1 MFTLQLTTVVVQTRA
16 GLPSTAGVGA
26 PYVGDV
32 TTPTAAGRRPAR
44 ARQLTRTSVGIVG
57 GGPAGL
63 MLSHLLSAA
72 GIDSVVVDN
81 RTRLEIE
88 HTIRAGILEADSV
101 RLLVDSGVSDR
112 VHRDGVPHA
121 GIDLR
126 FGGENHRID
135 FHGLVGESVWLY
147 PQTDVFI
154 DLANA
159 RDRDGGDVRFGVIDS
174 AVVDCSSDRPAMLF
188 TDADGNDHEVRC
200 DYLVGADGS
209 RSICR
214 EEIPE
219 NLRTHLF
226 REYPFAWFGIIAQA
240 PKSAPELVYAHSHR
254 GFALIS
260 QRTEAVQRMYLQCDP
275 NEDVDAWSADR
286 IWAELQARVAG
297 VDGFSLKEGP
307 IVERTLLRF
316 RSFVAEPM
324 RYGRLLLAGDAAHT
338 VPPTGAKGL
347 NLALADVRVLAE
359 VLERAVTKNEPGALD
374 EYGPRALARVWRA
387 QHFSY
392 WMTTML
398 HTLPGASAFDVRR
411 QLGELE
417 SLVSSPAGS
426 TYLAEGYTGWP
437 SGRRTTRPTSPART
451 S

>member
-1 MFTLQLTTVVVQTRA
+1 MQ
-16 GLPSTAGVGA
+16 PH
-26 PYVGDV
+26 
-32 TTPTAAGRRPAR
+32 
-44 ARQLTRTSVGIVG
+44 LTRTTVGIVG

-63 MLSHLLSAA
+63 MLSHLLALS
-72 GIDSVVVDN
+72 GIDSVVVDH

-88 HTIRAGILEADSV
+88 NTVRAGILEAGTV

-112 VHRDGVPHA
+112 VHREGHA
-121 GIDLR
+121 HGGIALR
-126 FGGENHRID
+126 FGGDSHRVD
-135 FHGLVGESVWLY
+135 FKALAGESAWLY

-154 DLANA
+154 DLADA
-159 RDRDGGDVRFGVIDS
+159 RSRDAGDVRFGVRDTR
-174 AVVDCSSDRPAMLF
+174 VVDVTGPSPGIVF
-188 TDADGNDHEVRC
+188 TDSDGVAQEVRC

-214 EEIPE
+214 QEVPE
-219 NLRTHLF
+219 VQRRHYF
-226 REYPFAWFGIIAQA
+226 REYPFAWFGILTEAA
-240 PKSAPELVYAHSHR
+240 PSAPELVYSHSER

-260 QRTEAVQRMYLQCDP
+260 QRTETLQRMYFQCDP
-275 NEDVDAWSADR
+275 DEDVDRWSEDR

-297 VDGFSLKEGP
+297 PDGFTLNEGP
-307 IVERTLLRF
+307 ITDKAVLRF

-324 RYGRLLLAGDAAHT
+324 RHDRLLLAGDAAHT

-359 VLERAVTKNEPGALD
+359 LLEQAVRKNDADALD
-374 EYGPRALARVWRA
+374 SYGPRALDRVWRA

-398 HTLPGASAFDVRR
+398 HTLPGATDFDVRR
-411 QLGELE
+411 QLGELA
-417 SLVSSPAGS
+417 SVVGSTAAS

-437 SGRRTTRPTSPART
+437 SGADSAVRGLLHEG
-451 S
+451 